1 MLTADDDDDDGIDVY
16 GDDYCD
22 DSYDDYHGYYFEAEE
37 LYFELPYHRVEV
49 ETRVR
54 IYRPPKPTNDNY

>member
-1 MLTADDDDDDGIDVY
+1 MMVTANDDDDDDGIDVY

-37 LYFELPYHRVEV
+37 LFLSYLIIE
-49 ETRVR
+49 
-54 IYRPPKPTNDNY
+54 